1 MCENGQMAQKTLAIG
16 MMSGTSLDGI
26 DVALVEFDDDPN
38 KDFGYKLLDFETY
51 PYPAST
57 ISRVQDAMSLD
68 RSNVALLCELNVEL
82 GKLYGKAAN
91 QMLAKNDLTPDDI
104 TFIANHGQTI
114 YHSPNA
120 TFPSTL
126 QIGEP
131 AEIYE
136 ITQVPIVSN
145 FREADVAAG
154 GQGAPI
160 VPFTEFQ
167 LYKSSDADRVFVN
180 IGGIANITVLPKN
193 AQLEDIV
200 AFDTGPGNMLI
211 DAAMQKFYQKDYDDK
226 GAVGKTGTVDQ
237 KVLAELLKHPYFARP
252 YPKTTGREDFGVQ
265 MFDELVQ
272 KYNLKPEDW
281 VATLTALTAKSLADD
296 ILKFPSHNVEVIIA
310 GGGSYNDTLLSMIK
324 DYLPGVKVITQEE
337 FGYSSEAKEAVAM
350 AILGKYT
357 FDYQPNNVPSATGAT
372 KPVVLGRIT
381 RG

>member
-1 MCENGQMAQKTLAIG
+1 MADKTLALG

-26 DVALVEFDDDPN
+26 DVALVEFDNDPN

-57 ISRVQDAMSLD
+57 VSRVQDAMSLD

-91 QMLAKNDLTPDDI
+91 EMLAKNHLKADDI
-104 TFIANHGQTI
+104 AFIANHGQTI
-114 YHSPNA
+114 YHAPNSA
-120 TFPSTL
+120 FPSTL

-136 ITQVPIVSN
+136 ITQVPVVSN

-167 LYKSSDADRVFVN
+167 LYKSSGADRVFVN

-193 AQLEDIV
+193 AQLDDIV

-226 GAVGKTGTVDQ
+226 GSIGKTGTVNQ
-237 KVLAELLKHPYFARP
+237 EVLAELLEHPYFARS

-265 MFDELVQ
+265 LFDELVQ
-272 KYNLKPEDW
+272 KYDLKPADW
-281 VATLTALTAKSLADD
+281 VATLTALTAKSLADQV
-296 ILKFPSHNVEVIIA
+296 LKFPSDSTEVIIA
-310 GGGSYNDTLLSMIK
+310 GGGSYNDTLLEMIK
-324 DYLPGVKVITQEE
+324 GDLPGVKVMTQEE

-357 FDYQPNNVPSATGAT
+357 MDYQPNNVPSATGASR
-372 KPVVLGRIT
+372 PVVLGRIT